1 MCDEEGLQRVALFGV
16 AAETLLESG
25 PILRPVHVVTLRE
38 VVARPRDVVY
48 ELGLVKQRSQR
59 APHGLL

>member
-1 MCDEEGLQRVALFGV
+1 MSDEEGLQRVALFGV

-48 ELGLVKQRSQR
+48 ELGLVK
-59 APHGLL
+59 